1 MFSWR
6 PRIISLVWLYS
17 SVVVNVLMI
26 IFTKVQ
32 KQEARNEYKITFVLI
47 ERRKDS
53 IISEPQNLP
62 VWVETHTLTE
72 TQYVSD
78 LTLFQKRLCVN
89 LISDFLC
96 LWLWYTLYMHGW
108 LQYIA
113 LCMWARFVNFFRIV
127 RKCTKS
133 CVLLLLISVQIFD
146 LSWIRECFVLTLSSQ
161 KTFKTWC

>member
-1 MFSWR
+1 M
-6 PRIISLVWLYS
+6 
-17 SVVVNVLMI
+17 VVNVLMI

-96 LWLWYTLYMHGW
+96 LWL
-108 LQYIA
+108 
-113 LCMWARFVNFFRIV
+113 
-127 RKCTKS
+127 
-133 CVLLLLISVQIFD
+133 
-146 LSWIRECFVLTLSSQ
+146 
-161 KTFKTWC
+161 